1 MRWNEVLLNYPSLS
15 LQSENRPFLPLMEFN
30 LLDYI
35 ITDVLLTHQPRAAA
49 LLNHPPI
56 ARIVAHH
63 IRSLEARIQAV
74 YETRHGV
81 RQIVR
86 CDGFSIVPT
95 RDLLV
100 QTAHGVMTI
109 GAYMLQR
116 HGLIIDAP
124 EFPALRCV
132 RGGHSHYYALE
143 HLDILFYDDDD

>member
-35 ITDVLLTHQPRAAA
+35 ITDVLLTYQPRAAA

-109 GAYMLQR
+109 GAYML
-116 HGLIIDAP
+116 HYSLSNHY
-124 EFPALRCV
+124 PAR
-132 RGGHSHYYALE
+132 
-143 HLDILFYDDDD
+143 LFYRNVEYNCSSNSTWRRGLDSSTTMMS